1 MPDGADGMRGD
12 AADKGESGNA
22 REDQHMTLKA
32 DAIKARDC
40 QHDRGSQRKPNKA
53 IGQRRTVRRARRL
66 PGRRCWLFALT
77 HTCARRFS
85 GNADAL

>member
-12 AADKGESGNA
+12 AADKGEAGDA
-22 REDQHMTLKA
+22 CERQPMTRQA
-32 DAIKARDC
+32 DIVKARDR
-40 QHDRGSQRKPNKA
+40 QQDGGSQGKSNKA

-66 PGRRCWLFALT
+66 PSRRCLLFALT
-77 HTCARRFS
+77 HACARRFS